1 MQISKKQEAFE
12 RMLYGVA
19 ERLLAERDYWR
30 GVAAFYKDLQG
41 QTGWQNYHH
50 PRWQYRKVLGDLFI
64 GGW

>member
-1 MQISKKQEAFE
+1 MKKKKQNKLVMVDQDYLEK
-12 RMLYGVA
+12 VA
-19 ERLLAERDYWR
+19 AERDYWV

-50 PRWQYRKVLGDLFI
+50 PRWQYRKVLGDLFM